1 MKRPAKGNNYVF
13 ARSTRVMEC
22 FLSSFPRK
30 RKSSG
35 FEGNPATFNC
45 AGAPAEACPRV
56 PESGAGTT
64 VLEYHAN
71 F

>member
-45 AGAPAEACPRV
+45 AGVPLKPAPECLNR
-56 PESGAGTT
+56 EAGTT